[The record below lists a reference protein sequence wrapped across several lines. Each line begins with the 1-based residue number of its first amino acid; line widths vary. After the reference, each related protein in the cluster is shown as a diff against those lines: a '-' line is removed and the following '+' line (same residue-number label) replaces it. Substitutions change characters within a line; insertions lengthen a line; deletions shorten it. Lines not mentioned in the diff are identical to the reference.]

1 MDKRDGHAALAHA
14 TRYSLDGVVAHVTSR
29 EHARQAGLQGKWMAI
44 EFPGGEVASRANI
57 AAWIALQIAW

>member
-1 MDKRDGHAALAHA
+1 
-14 TRYSLDGVVAHVTSR
+14 
-29 EHARQAGLQGKWMAI
+29 MAI